1 MSRMYN
7 PPHPGEVLRDGVFTD
22 TGISVTDFATRLGV
36 TRVALSR
43 VLNGKAAISAD
54 MALRLAAALGGS
66 AQSWLHMQANYDLW
80 QAEKALKR
88 EVAKI
93 APLKLEAA

>member
-1 MSRMYN
+1 MTRMHN

-22 TGISVTDFATRLGV
+22 TGITVTEFAQRIGI
-36 TRVALSR
+36 TRVMLSR
-43 VLNGKAAISAD
+43 VLNGKAGISAD

-66 AQSWLHMQANYDLW
+66 AESWLHMQANYDLW

-88 EVAKI
+88 TVAKI
-93 APLKLEAA
+93 EPLKLAA